1 MNVTTTDQRTGLREL
16 IDLAVAN
23 YADLP
28 ENPLTDTTDPESL
41 YTATPSRL
49 GYALGWIIASEIV
62 YARFP
67 KSAIDVL
74 PVFHPDNGW
83 DRFLITRRVSGKAF
97 ANQPA
102 NEFGMIMLDG
112 DDPPRYTS
120 PGGKLR
126 VAAGQAF
133 IEDPETVMA
142 AILKRIPAPPMG
154 KSDNERLLQY
164 ERAPKYPMLMRAVT
178 ELIVEYPGLTAAREI
193 YIDDKEIDGQY
204 HPLYLH
210 AAELTAL
217 GPDDRSGANMAT
229 TTYRWF
235 QLQYGELFA
244 FFDKRGN
251 RSVYRT
257 DRGTWSRVLRQLDQE
272 ETVEDAKRRLK
283 GWLRLDGLS
292 PQPEID

>member
-1 MNVTTTDQRTGLREL
+1 MNVTTDQGIGLREL
-16 IDLAVAN
+16 VELARAN

-28 ENPLTDTTDPESL
+28 ENPLTDTTDPELL
-41 YTATPSRL
+41 YTATPSRM
-49 GYALGWIIASEIV
+49 GYVLGWIIASEIV
-62 YARFP
+62 AARFP

-74 PVFHPDNGW
+74 PIFHPDNGW
-83 DRFLITRRVSGKAF
+83 DRFVITRRTSGKAF

-126 VAAGQAF
+126 VAAGSDF
-133 IEDPETVMA
+133 IADPEGVIA
-142 AILKRIPAPPMG
+142 AILEHIPSPPMG
-154 KSDNERLLQY
+154 KTDKERLLQY
-164 ERAPKYPMLMRAVT
+164 ERAPKYPMLLRAVV

-204 HPLYLH
+204 HPLFLH
-210 AAELTAL
+210 AAELTPM
-217 GPDDRSGANMAT
+217 GPTDRAGANIAT

-235 QLQYGELFA
+235 QLQYGEMFA

-272 ETVEDAKRRLK
+272 ETVADVKRRLK
-283 GWLRLDGLS
+283 GWLRLDGMT
-292 PQPEID
+292 PQPGVD